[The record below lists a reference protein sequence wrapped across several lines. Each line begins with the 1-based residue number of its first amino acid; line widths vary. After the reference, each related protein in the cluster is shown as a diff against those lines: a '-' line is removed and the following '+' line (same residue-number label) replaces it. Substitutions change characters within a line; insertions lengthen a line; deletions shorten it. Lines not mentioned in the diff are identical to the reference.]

1 VQIVD
6 GCSNEYGVAEV
17 CCASYNAA
25 LLMACCF
32 VLPSLLIVC
41 VLGVCG
47 WQEPDVDCLLLI
59 LSLALLVAY
68 LFSFAYRH

>member
-1 VQIVD
+1 
-6 GCSNEYGVAEV
+6 
-17 CCASYNAA
+17 
-25 LLMACCF
+25 MACCF